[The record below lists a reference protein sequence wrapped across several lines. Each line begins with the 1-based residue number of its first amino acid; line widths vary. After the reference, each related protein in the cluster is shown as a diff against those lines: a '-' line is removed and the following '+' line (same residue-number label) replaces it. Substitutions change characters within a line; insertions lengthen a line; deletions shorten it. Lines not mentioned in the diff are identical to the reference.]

1 MTKRRSNHHRCSDH
15 QCCEQRSE
23 GGFALVTTILIVSLM
38 SLMAAAALTGAAGSV
53 SIARTDDSYSAA
65 LGAADSGVD
74 DVLYRLN
81 AQEDTSFE
89 LAQNIWCYD
98 QTALRA
104 TTEAQCPTTYNP
116 ALPPGAQ
123 GWVTIPDDN
132 DTVRAQEYEYD
143 VPANHQP
150 NPSGTATTAGA
161 TGSSTL
167 VFDVF
172 GRTISTNGQQVTRA
186 IRVVLSRST
195 FLNYGY
201 FTNVETQDPQ
211 QYDLDPGLPGWPEF
225 GPAWGSGI
233 TSWNGNATQAANP
246 APPALSAVPTN
257 AYTAALQYCQDDWFG
272 PNAQPDEQAQATA
285 ANIAIST
292 DPRAIHSEQG
302 PTPGPQGYSLNDVC
316 TFTKWESG
324 DTFYGPVRTNDAL
337 FIDGQT
343 NFYGPVVVGTP
354 CNMVPSADATESN
367 CPANAVGTGTG
378 YTPNNQTCVGTSLP
392 LGCGDGQNVYWVDTS
407 KILYNNTLTPNCP
420 TCANP
425 GPNFSVTPSYAAPV
439 DLPPDNPNLEQ
450 EAESGGC
457 LYEGM
462 TYFDFLNTNPGT
474 VYVYS
479 PGTLAAINATPAT
492 FTLNSGCTAN
502 GTVTLSALTNPVL
515 YVESPAGA
523 TSCLDSTGND
533 YTFGGLI
540 QSNDY
545 YTGAIAYYD
554 SGNSNTVRY
563 WSYTPSGT
571 GFSEPLDPRAF
582 ACNNGDAWVGGV
594 VSGRVTVGASNN
606 VVVYQ
611 NLTYAN
617 TTYNINN
624 ATTPPSVQATGSDV
638 IGLEPTNDVII
649 YHPVNCANWNHAT
662 WNATNNNGSCV
673 NAGGNSA
680 TNDDGTDCPAT
691 GQYVSPYWN
700 YNNNGDSGNS
710 SCVVHQIDGAVLAF
724 NGEYTAENYSF
735 GPSIGTITEFGSVS
749 EAYRGRLAGTSI
761 GGGYGKEYIYDPRLT
776 TVSPPSFLPPNLFNW
791 SKATWSEVTGQVKPI
806 TSNTEGI
813 PTSAP
818 TTVVT
823 QPSYTVPA
831 SPLQAP
837 TITSPGGTSF
847 TVGTV
852 GNFQVS
858 TTGSPTPTLA
868 NLAFSGCTPSTL
880 PSGISFSASTGVLSG
895 TPALGSGGVTYTLC
909 LQANN
914 VEGTATQT
922 FTLTINNLPTTM
934 SITVNGSST
943 SATIAYGATAT
954 LAESG
959 LPAAATP
966 AATGTVTFTSV
977 ASGATLCTATLPAT
991 SCTTSASLSGG
1002 VYTVTA
1008 AYSGDGNYAGTTSTN
1023 TVTLTVNQAPAIT
1036 TGNSTIFTVGTAGSF
1051 QVAATGYPAPTFS
1064 DTSFGGCT
1072 PSTLPSGV
1080 TFSAAGLLSGT
1091 PGTGT
1096 TGPYTICVTA
1106 SNSVL
1111 PNATQK
1117 FTLTVDQT
1125 PVITSASST
1134 TFAAGVAGSF
1144 TATAT
1149 GIPTPTFSNSSFGGC
1164 TPNLPSGVSFSNPGG
1179 VLSGTPGAT
1188 AGGTYTVCIN
1198 ATNAVGTA
1206 TQNFTLTVTQLPAVT
1221 SASST
1226 AFTVGTAGSFQ
1237 VTATGFP
1244 APTFSNGFSGCSSTL
1259 PSGITLSAAGVLSG
1273 TPAAG
1278 AGGTYTACIKASNS
1292 VGSATQ
1298 TFTLTVDQAPA
1309 ITSASSTSFTVGT
1322 PGSFTATATGT
1333 PAATFSNAAFA
1344 GCAPSTLPSGITFSV
1359 AGALSGTPGSA
1370 GTYTICINATNV
1382 AGSATPQTFTLT
1394 VSKASPSLTVTGPAS
1409 DSTDTAIA
1417 KTSITATLS
1426 GGGAPTGTITFTAYS
1441 NNNCTTQLS
1450 WPTNNTATVS
1460 GNNSYNP
1467 AKKYTPPGDESSL
1480 YWKASYG
1487 GDGNNSAVT
1496 SACST

>member
-1 MTKRRSNHHRCSDH
+1 
-15 QCCEQRSE
+15 
-23 GGFALVTTILIVSLM
+23 M

-53 SIARTDDSYSAA
+53 SVGRSDDSYAAA
-65 LGAADSGVD
+65 LGATDSGVD
-74 DVLYRLN
+74 DLLYRLN
-81 AQEDTSFE
+81 AHEDTSFE

-104 TTEAQCPTTYNP
+104 NAEAQCPTTYSP

-132 DTVRAQEYEYD
+132 DTVRSQEFEYD

-150 NPSGTATTAGA
+150 DPTGTATTAGA

-172 GRTISTNGQQVTRA
+172 GRTITTTGQQVTRA
-186 IRVVLSRST
+186 IRIVLSRST

-201 FTNVETQDPQ
+201 FTNVETEDPQ
-211 QYDLDPGLPGWPEF
+211 QYDLDPGQPGWPEF

-233 TSWNGNATQAANP
+233 TAWSGNATQAANP
-246 APPALSAVPTN
+246 APPALSTVPTN
-257 AYTAALQYCQDDWFG
+257 AYTAALQYCQNDWFG
-272 PNAQPDEQAQATA
+272 TNAQPDEQAQATA
-285 ANIAIST
+285 ADVAISK

-302 PTPGPQGYSLNDVC
+302 PTPGPEGYNLNDVC
-316 TFTKWESG
+316 TFTKWETG

-354 CNMVPSADATESN
+354 CNMVPTADATESN
-367 CPANAVGTGTG
+367 CPANAVGTGTA
-378 YTPNNQTCVGTSLP
+378 YTPNKQTCVSASLP

-420 TCANP
+420 TCTNP

-450 EAESGGC
+450 EAQSGGC

-462 TYFDFLNTNPGT
+462 TYFDFLNTTPGT

-479 PGTLAAINATPAT
+479 PGTLAAINASPST
-492 FTLNSGCTAN
+492 FTLNSGCSAN

-523 TSCLDSTGND
+523 TSCLDTTGND

-554 SGNSNTVRY
+554 SGNSHTVRY
-563 WSYTPSGT
+563 WTYGTPGGS
-571 GFSEPLDPRAF
+571 GFSEPLEPRAF

-594 VSGRVTVGASNN
+594 VSGSVTVGASNN

-617 TTYNINN
+617 SSYSINN
-624 ATTPPSVQATGSDV
+624 STTPPSVQATGSDV
-638 IGLEPTNDVII
+638 IGLEPTNDVVI
-649 YHPVNCANWNHAT
+649 YHPVSCSNWDQAT
-662 WNATNNNGSCV
+662 WNGGDNNGSCV

-680 TNDDGTDCPAT
+680 TNDDSTDCPAT
-691 GQYVSPYWN
+691 GQYVSPYWTYSSDGN
-700 YNNNGDSGNS
+700 TGNS
-710 SCVVHQIDGAVLAF
+710 SCIVQQIDGAILAF

-735 GPSIGTITEFGSVS
+735 GAGLGTITEFGSVS

-761 GGGYGKEYIYDPRLT
+761 GGGYGKQYIYDPRLT

-791 SKATWSEVTGQVKPI
+791 ARATWSEVTGQVNPI

-813 PTSAP
+813 PASAP
-818 TTVVT
+818 TTEVT
-823 QPSYTVPA
+823 QPTYTVPA
-831 SPLQAP
+831 NPLQAP
-837 TITSPGGTSF
+837 TITSAGATGF
-847 TVGTV
+847 TVGTA
-852 GNFQVS
+852 GNFQVT
-858 TTGSPTPTLA
+858 TTGSPTPTLS
-868 NLAFSGCTPSTL
+868 NSAFSGCAPSTL
-880 PSGISFSASTGVLSG
+880 PSGISFSPSTGVLSG

-909 LQANN
+909 LQATN
-914 VEGTATQT
+914 VEGTATQIL
-922 FTLTINNLPTTM
+922 TLTINNLPTTM
-934 SITVNGSST
+934 SITANGSST
-943 SATIAYGATAT
+943 SASITYGSTPAT

-959 LPAAATP
+959 LPG
-966 AATGTVTFTSV
+966 AATGTVTFS
-977 ASGATLCTATLPAT
+977 SGATLCTATLPAT
-991 SCTTSASLSGG
+991 SCTTSASLSGAI
-1002 VYTVTA
+1002 YTVTA
-1008 AYSGDGNYAGTTSTN
+1008 TYSGDGNYAGTTSTN
-1023 TVTLTVNQAPAIT
+1023 TVTLTVHQAPAIT
-1036 TGNSTIFTVGTAGSF
+1036 TGSSTTFTVGTAGSF
-1051 QVAATGYPAPTFS
+1051 QVAASGYPAPTFS
-1064 DTSFGGCT
+1064 DTSFSGCT

-1080 TFSAAGLLSGT
+1080 TFSAAGLASGT

-1096 TGPYTICVTA
+1096 SGTYTICVTA
-1106 SNSVL
+1106 ANSVL

-1117 FTLTVDQT
+1117 FTLTVDQL

-1134 TFAAGVAGSF
+1134 TFAAGVAGTF

-1164 TPNLPSGVSFSNPGG
+1164 TPNLPSGVTFSNPGG
-1179 VLSGTPGAT
+1179 VLSGTPGAS

-1226 AFTVGTAGSFQ
+1226 AFTVDTAGSFQ
-1237 VTATGFP
+1237 ATATGYP
-1244 APTFSNGFSGCSSTL
+1244 APTFSDTAFAGCTPSTL
-1259 PSGITLSAAGVLSG
+1259 PSGVTITNAGVISG

-1278 AGGTYTACIKASNS
+1278 TGGSYTICLKATNS
-1292 VGSATQ
+1292 VGSGTQ
-1298 TFTLTVDQAPA
+1298 TFNLTVDQAPT
-1309 ITSASSTSFTVGT
+1309 ITSGNSTSFTVGT
-1322 PGSFTATATGT
+1322 AGNFTATATGT
-1333 PAATFSNAAFA
+1333 PAATFSNTAFS
-1344 GCAPSTLPSGITFSV
+1344 GCAPSTLPSGLTFSN
-1359 AGALSGTPGSA
+1359 AGPLSGTPGSA

-1382 AGSATPQTFTLT
+1382 AGSATPQKFTLT
-1394 VSKASPSLTVTGPAS
+1394 VGKASPSLTVAGPAS
-1409 DSTDTAIA
+1409 DSTDSAIA

-1426 GGGAPTGTITFTAYS
+1426 GGGAPTGTITFTVFT
-1441 NNNCTTQLS
+1441 NNTCTTQLS
-1450 WPTNNTATVS
+1450 WASGNTATVS
-1460 GNNSYNP
+1460 GNNAYNP
-1467 AKKYTPPGDESSL
+1467 TSNYTPPGDESHL
-1480 YWKASYG
+1480 YWKGSYG
-1487 GDGNNSAVT
+1487 GDGNNNAVT
-1496 SACST
+1496 STCSA

>member
-1 MTKRRSNHHRCSDH
+1 MTRRWSNHHRCSDH
-15 QCCEQRSE
+15 QRCEQRSE
-23 GGFALVTTILIVSLM
+23 GGFALVTTVLIVSLM

-53 SIARTDDSYSAA
+53 SIARSDDSYSAA
-65 LGAADSGVD
+65 LAAADSGVD

-143 VPANHQP
+143 VPASHQP

-201 FTNVETQDPQ
+201 FTNVETEDPQ
-211 QYDLDPGLPGWPEF
+211 QYDLDPGQPGWPEF

-233 TSWNGNATQAANP
+233 TAWSGNATQAANP
-246 APPALSAVPTN
+246 APPALSTVPTN
-257 AYTAALQYCQDDWFG
+257 AYTAALQYCQNDWFG

-285 ANIAIST
+285 ADIAIST
-292 DPRAIHSEQG
+292 DPRAMHSEQG
-302 PTPGPQGYSLNDVC
+302 PTPGPEGYNLNDVC

-324 DTFYGPVRTNDAL
+324 DTFYGPVRTNDSL

-367 CPANAVGTGTG
+367 CPANAVGTGAA
-378 YTPNNQTCVGTSLP
+378 YTPNNQTCVGMSVP
-392 LGCGDGQNVYWVDTS
+392 SGCGDGQNVYWVDTS

-450 EAESGGC
+450 EAQSGGC

-479 PGTLAAINATPAT
+479 PGTLAAVNATPAT

-554 SGNSNTVRY
+554 SGNSHAVRY

-571 GFSEPLDPRAF
+571 GFSEPLDSRAF

-649 YHPVNCANWNHAT
+649 YHPVNCANWDQAT
-662 WNATNNNGSCV
+662 WNAGNNNGSCV

-680 TNDDGTDCPAT
+680 TNDDGTDCPAA
-691 GQYVSPYWN
+691 GQYVSPYWS
-700 YNNNGDSGNS
+700 YNNNGDTGNS
-710 SCVVHQIDGAVLAF
+710 SCIVHQINGAVLAF

-735 GPSIGTITEFGSVS
+735 GPGIGTITEFGSVS

-791 SKATWSEVTGQVKPI
+791 NKATWAEVTGQVSPI

-813 PTSAP
+813 PASAP

-831 SPLQAP
+831 NPLQAP

-847 TVGTV
+847 TVGTA

-858 TTGSPTPTLA
+858 TTGSPTPTLS
-868 NLAFSGCTPSTL
+868 NSAFSGCTPSACL
-880 PSGISFSASTGVLSG
+880 PGSASQLAPACCPVRPLLARAASR
-895 TPALGSGGVTYTLC
+895 TPSACTPTMWRGPL
-909 LQANN
+909 
-914 VEGTATQT
+914 TQIL
-922 FTLTINNLPTTM
+922 TLTINNLPTTM
-934 SITVNGSST
+934 AITANGSST

-959 LPAAATP
+959 LPAQPRPRQRERSHLPPLPPVRPFAPPHCRPQVAPLQPAYRVGSTPSPPHTPVTATTPGLPQQTQLRSRSTRLPPSPRATQQPSPSAPRGASRWQQAATP
-966 AATGTVTFTSV
+966 RPLSPMRRSA
-977 ASGATLCTATLPAT
+977 GAPRPRCPLVSRLPPQALCPVPPGL
-991 SCTTSASLSGG
+991 G
-1002 VYTVTA
+1002 
-1008 AYSGDGNYAGTTSTN
+1008 
-1023 TVTLTVNQAPAIT
+1023 Q
-1036 TGNSTIFTVGTAGSF
+1036 
-1051 QVAATGYPAPTFS
+1051 PAPIR
-1064 DTSFGGCT
+1064 
-1072 PSTLPSGV
+1072 
-1080 TFSAAGLLSGT
+1080 SA
-1091 PGTGT
+1091 
-1096 TGPYTICVTA
+1096 
-1106 SNSVL
+1106 
-1111 PNATQK
+1111 
-1117 FTLTVDQT
+1117 
-1125 PVITSASST
+1125 
-1134 TFAAGVAGSF
+1134 
-1144 TATAT
+1144 
-1149 GIPTPTFSNSSFGGC
+1149 
-1164 TPNLPSGVSFSNPGG
+1164 
-1179 VLSGTPGAT
+1179 
-1188 AGGTYTVCIN
+1188 
-1198 ATNAVGTA
+1198 
-1206 TQNFTLTVTQLPAVT
+1206 
-1221 SASST
+1221 
-1226 AFTVGTAGSFQ
+1226 
-1237 VTATGFP
+1237 
-1244 APTFSNGFSGCSSTL
+1244 
-1259 PSGITLSAAGVLSG
+1259 
-1273 TPAAG
+1273 
-1278 AGGTYTACIKASNS
+1278 
-1292 VGSATQ
+1292 
-1298 TFTLTVDQAPA
+1298 
-1309 ITSASSTSFTVGT
+1309 
-1322 PGSFTATATGT
+1322 
-1333 PAATFSNAAFA
+1333 
-1344 GCAPSTLPSGITFSV
+1344 
-1359 AGALSGTPGSA
+1359 
-1370 GTYTICINATNV
+1370 
-1382 AGSATPQTFTLT
+1382 
-1394 VSKASPSLTVTGPAS
+1394 
-1409 DSTDTAIA
+1409 
-1417 KTSITATLS
+1417 
-1426 GGGAPTGTITFTAYS
+1426 
-1441 NNNCTTQLS
+1441 
-1450 WPTNNTATVS
+1450 
-1460 GNNSYNP
+1460 
-1467 AKKYTPPGDESSL
+1467 
-1480 YWKASYG
+1480 
-1487 GDGNNSAVT
+1487 
-1496 SACST
+1496 